1 MVLRLRNLATEI
13 TRSTVEN
20 LMGKL
25 GGMAVTEDAE
35 GIWAE
40 MTANVSQKKISSN
53 ESRTHAIY
61 I

>member
-1 MVLRLRNLATEI
+1 
-13 TRSTVEN
+13 
-20 LMGKL
+20 MGKL

-53 ESRTHAIY
+53 ESRTHDIY